1 MKKRLFA
8 AVIAAMLVLSLA
20 ACGKKEKKATD
31 LVTLGQYKGIEVE
44 KTVIT
49 VSDDDV
55 TVRIYNNLKTKA
67 VKLDGFDKIK
77 MWDVVDIDFKG
88 YIDDVAFAGGSGN
101 SSDLMIGSGSF
112 IPGFEDGLIGAETG
126 TTVKLFV
133 KFPDDYGAS
142 DLAGKDAV
150 FVVTVN
156 AISRLPELTDEFI
169 AENSSYETLA
179 EYKAGVRSTLESNAE
194 EEIENQFKSDV
205 LEKLIA
211 GCTFDD
217 TLKDDA
223 DKYAEDL
230 KSLYTAYASG
240 YGITLDQ
247 FLYYFYGVTEE
258 YFLAQLPEIA
268 DFNVKA
274 ERAFN
279 AIAEI
284 EKLEVTDEEY
294 NAEVTELMQS
304 SNGQFTTAEA
314 VEEAYGKDEI
324 KASILN
330 RKAQDVVFNSAV
342 AK

>member
-55 TVRIYNNLKTKA
+55 SVKIYNNLKDKV
-67 VKLDGFDKIK
+67 VKVDGFDKVK
-77 MWDVVDIDFKG
+77 MWDVVNIDFTG
-88 YIDDVAFAGGSGN
+88 YINDVAFEHGSGN
-101 SSDLMIGSGSF
+101 APDLLVGSGTF
-112 IPGFEDGLIGAETG
+112 IPGFEEGLIGAETG
-126 TTVKLFV
+126 TTIKVFT

-156 AISRLPELTDEFI
+156 GISRYPEFTDAFI
-169 AENSSYETLA
+169 AENSSYKTLA
-179 EYKAGVRSTLESNAE
+179 EYQAGIRSSLESEAE
-194 EEIENQFKSDV
+194 ENVESRFKSDV

-217 TLKDDA
+217 TVKEDA
-223 DKYAEDL
+223 DKYAADL
-230 KSLYTAYASG
+230 KSLYTAYASN

-247 FLYYFYGVTEE
+247 FLYYFYGVSEE
-258 YFLAQLPEIA
+258 YFNAQLPEIA

-279 AIAEI
+279 AIAEV
-284 EKLEVTDEEY
+284 EKLAVSDEEY
-294 NAEVTELMQS
+294 NAKVNELMTS
-304 SNGQFTTAEA
+304 SNGQYATAAA

-324 KASILN
+324 KASILSQ
-330 RKAQDVVFNSAV
+330 KAQDIVFNSAV